1 MAVDITCFMHHDS
14 SVRILLK
21 PWIRV
26 ATL

>member
-14 SVRILLK
+14 SVRVLLK